1 MQNRVVVDGSASP
14 AQGRTKFASKDL
26 ETLGMDLREGLL
38 IAESGGEL
46 LLPKPWNILARQMQL
61 PVAPLGDADLLA
73 DFRA

>member
-1 MQNRVVVDGSASP
+1 
-14 AQGRTKFASKDL
+14 
-26 ETLGMDLREGLL
+26 MDLREGLL
-38 IAESGGEL
+38 IAESDGEL